1 MLGNLG
7 RPQRSNVNRI
17 VNHSVV
23 EHPLP
28 CQQSPISAKPSRRP
42 HGIQSRE
49 SPENLGFI
57 EDECRFVWR
66 KLCHQVKD
74 MF

>member
-1 MLGNLG
+1 VGIFRQKKEGNVGYRYEQRRKPEIGILGNLG

-28 CQQSPISAKPSRRP
+28 Y
-42 HGIQSRE
+42 
-49 SPENLGFI
+49 
-57 EDECRFVWR
+57 
-66 KLCHQVKD
+66 
-74 MF
+74 